1 MMKLRSWVCRS
12 ASASI
17 LFASG
22 GLFIAGCG
30 EFQQFPTSAGESQP
44 APESEAKAEMPSA
57 EAEGQSE
64 VAEADRTK
72 SRKEGEAKGANV
84 DEKADRVVKTEK
96 EWKEILTPE
105 EFYILRKKGTEPPFQ
120 NKYDHHFE
128 PGTYVCAGCGAEL
141 FESDTKFNS
150 GCGWPAFYAAKAGD
164 RVKLKRDLS
173 NFMVRVEVTCAR
185 CDGHLGHVF
194 NDAPATPTGQ
204 RYCINS
210 LSMKFVPRDAKK
222 PEGEAKTDQSAPAAE
237 SK

>member
-1 MMKLRSWVCRS
+1 M
-12 ASASI
+12 
-17 LFASG
+17 LFATG

-30 EFQQFPTSAGESQP
+30 EFQQLGVSA
-44 APESEAKAEMPSA
+44 
-57 EAEGQSE
+57 AEGQPSPAADGGAALPAVG
-64 VAEADRTK
+64 VAGQGEGSGADGKQAGK
-72 SRKEGEAKGANV
+72 SGTAKGPNV
-84 DEKADRVVKTEK
+84 NEKPERVVKTEK

-105 EFYILRKKGTEPPFQ
+105 EFYILRKKGTELPFE

-164 RVKLKRDLS
+164 RVKFKRDLT
-173 NFMVRVEVTCAR
+173 NFMVRTEVTCAR

-210 LSMKFVPRDAKK
+210 VSMKFVPRDEKK
-222 PEGEAKTDQSAPAAE
+222 AEGEPKPANAAPAPE
-237 SK
+237 TK